1 VLLLEVP
8 IRSNDEY
15 ISEYISEII
24 SLERE
29 GSRDLDDGRL
39 RNSYQSILITISKW
53 VAMKLI

>member
-1 VLLLEVP
+1 VKTQVLLLEVP

-39 RNSYQSILITISKW
+39 LW
-53 VAMKLI
+53 